1 MVLTDQYPGINS
13 EELKNYLKEKETPLV
28 FTAVNSPFSNGL
40 NERLNQTLV
49 NKVRCKIN
57 EEKEKMAWTT
67 IAQECIKIYNETVH
81 TITDFARKYFLE
93 GQNTIILPEEFIQC
107 KTPKDLQE
115 DRKTALQNTL
125 KSHNYNKNI
134 FDKNRKHLE
143 FKVGDKVFVENRN
156 KLNRKK
162 LDELRIGP
170 YEIAKKISKSIYD
183 INTGHGKKKSNLFHS
198 TKLIPCPTK
207 TSE

>member
-13 EELKNYLKEKETPLV
+13 EEFKNYLKEKETPLV
-28 FTAVNSPFSNGL
+28 FTAVDSPFSNGL

-57 EEKEKMAWTT
+57 EEKKKMAWTT
-67 IAQECIKIYNETVH
+67 IAQECIKRYNETVH
-81 TITDFARKYFLE
+81 TITGFAPKYLLE
-93 GQNTIILPEEFIQC
+93 GETTTILPEELKQC

-125 KSHNYNKNI
+125 KSHNYNKKI

-143 FKVGDKVFVENRN
+143 FKVGDKVFVENGN

-162 LDELRIGP
+162 KI
-170 YEIAKKISKSIYD
+170 YEIH
-183 INTGHGKKKSNLFHS
+183 TGHSKKKSNLFHS